1 MGCVNAKLVPEDSS
15 DGPGPVTTYTGE
27 PSKDDKLGKETQ
39 GKNGKSDFT
48 DISKEVGKKETDNQ
62 QPAQPHTVDK
72 RKYRVK
78 MDPRVTAK
86 YDIKAL
92 IGRGSFSRV
101 VRVENRQSC
110 QPYAIKMIDRVQGK
124 DVFEAELSVL
134 RRVKHKYV
142 ITLVEVFESK
152 DKVYMVMELAT
163 GGELFDRIIAKG
175 SFTERDA
182 IRVIRMV
189 MEGLKYLHSLGI
201 THRDLK
207 PENLLYYHPG
217 HDSRILIT
225 DFGLSAHRRAGDEY
239 MQTTCGTPEY
249 IAPEILARKPY
260 NCLVDEWAAGVIC
273 YIMLSGTMPFD
284 DENRTR
290 LYRQILH
297 AKYSYSSEVS
307 LPISYMRWG
316 MVPYHRLLWPYNFR
330 EMTWV

>member
-1 MGCVNAKLVPEDSS
+1 MGCLNAKLVPGVDPDEYPQPEQVYSAETSSTSATKDSDISS
-15 DGPGPVTTYTGE
+15 DE
-27 PSKDDKLGKETQ
+27 P
-39 GKNGKSDFT
+39 FT
-48 DISKEVGKKETDNQ
+48 DLKLKKKESVTPDPDN
-62 QPAQPHTVDK
+62 PNHK
-72 RKYRVK
+72 KYRVK
-78 MDPRVTAK
+78 IDPRVTAK

-92 IGRGSFSRV
+92 IGKGSFSRV
-101 VRVENRQSC
+101 VRVENRTTK
-110 QPYAIKMIDRVQGK
+110 QPYAIKMIDIIQGK
-124 DVFEAELSVL
+124 EVFEAELSVL
-134 RRVKHKYV
+134 RRVKHRNV
-142 ITLVEVFESK
+142 IQLVEVFESK

-175 SFTERDA
+175 SFTELDA
-182 IRVIRMV
+182 IKVTKMV

-217 HDSRILIT
+217 NESKILIT
-225 DFGLSAHRRAGDEY
+225 DFGLSAYRRAGDEY

-297 AKYSYSSEVS
+297 AKYFYSSEVS
-307 LPISYMRWG
+307 SSDTSPAILQKI
-316 MVPYHRLLWPYNFR
+316 
-330 EMTWV
+330 